1 MARPHEQ
8 QIALALVPKFSAF
21 LSVLGSSWII
31 LEVLRDRQKQAMVY
45 HRLLLALSVLDVII
59 STAWFMS
66 TWPVPSNVVG
76 LFGNMGN
83 ETTCNIQ
90 GFFIQLKAGNP
101 FYNTFLALYFVLVVK
116 FGWTEHQIRTTIE
129 PYLHIIP
136 ICMALGTATASLVL
150 GLYGNANLWC
160 WISGKH
166 STYRLAFFY
175 VWYWASL
182 VAVTLAMVTVYWT
195 VRQQEAASLR
205 YSVKGGKNTRKVGM
219 QAILYISAYFLTAL
233 FATIVRVMQALSHDG
248 FVPFWAVLCMTI
260 FYPSQGLMNFVIYI
274 RPRYLHY
281 RHKNPDW
288 SLIKTITMSLQRAFR
303 VGGGGRAGMTTT
315 SMGDENHHYDDDGD
329 HKLGT
334 PLEESSSNSSLRT
347 NDVVEVPSDDQDD
360 AGNAVG
366 TIDDVEQSV
375 HPYKAQS

>member
-1 MARPHEQ
+1 
-8 QIALALVPKFSAF
+8 
-21 LSVLGSSWII
+21 
-31 LEVLRDRQKQAMVY
+31 
-45 HRLLLALSVLDVII
+45 
-59 STAWFMS
+59 
-66 TWPVPSNVVG
+66 
-76 LFGNMGN
+76 
-83 ETTCNIQ
+83 
-90 GFFIQLKAGNP
+90 
-101 FYNTFLALYFVLVVK
+101 
-116 FGWTEHQIRTTIE
+116 
-129 PYLHIIP
+129 
-136 ICMALGTATASLVL
+136 VL